1 MQPCRVSTQRHN
13 LKFKTVSMEFK
24 DEDTACAWIIM
35 NQFGRRNLALFARA
49 ELALKLEP
57 LLKPIV
63 QAKAKAKVI
72 VAKASEEVKALLRA
86 GETTINVNGS
96 EPHDKS
102 SALNLGWCRRTG
114 PVDHRRMV
122 GQD

>member
-1 MQPCRVSTQRHN
+1 
-13 LKFKTVSMEFK
+13 MEFE
-24 DEDTACAWIIM
+24 DEDAACVWIII

-96 EPHDKS
+96 E
-102 SALNLGWCRRTG
+102 
-114 PVDHRRMV
+114 
-122 GQD
+122 